1 MSQTTIDA
9 NQQKFLEILQRFYKA
24 ADVKTILE
32 VGARDCGETKV
43 FAQTFSKAS
52 IYTFE
57 CNPQT
62 LPLCRKVAKQYPAIT
77 LVEKAVSDTNG
88 SVDFFPID
96 PEKTETTWKDG
107 NPGASSLL
115 QASGKYPVEKYV
127 QKKITVEA
135 TRLDAFLESQKISQ
149 VDVMWMDIQGAEL
162 MALKGLGQ
170 RLQDVKIIHTEV
182 EFMEIYSG
190 QPLYKDIQA
199 FLQKNGFTFIGFT
212 FKEEGLFADAVFV
225 ENRFL
230 KSFGAANYLKH
241 RLRSRLPGT
250 IYA

>member
-1 MSQTTIDA
+1 MSTKNIDA
-9 NQQKFLEILQRFYKA
+9 NQQRFLEVLKRYYKS
-24 ADVKTILE
+24 ADVRTILE
-32 VGARDCGETKV
+32 VGARDCGETEV
-43 FAQTFSKAS
+43 FAQVFPKAS
-52 IYTFE
+52 IYAFE

-62 LPLCRKVAKQYPAIT
+62 LPLCRAVAKKYPSIH
-77 LVEKAVSDTNG
+77 LVEKAVSDSNG

-127 QKKITVEA
+127 QNKITVEA
-135 TRLDAFLESQKISQ
+135 TRLDDFLTSNDISQ

-162 MALKGLGQ
+162 MALKGLGE

-182 EFMEIYSG
+182 EFMEIYSK
-190 QPLYKDIQA
+190 QPLYNDIKSY
-199 FLQKNGFTFIGFT
+199 LHRNGFTFIGFT

-225 ENRFL
+225 ENGFL
-230 KSFGAANYLKH
+230 KRCGTGNYLKH